1 MLKSTSPSVLHDCF
15 FSPCLCELS
24 FFFFFFQG
32 ITRYRK
38 KHFESSILW
47 YLISS
52 PFTCPIQGK
61 LPLTGTTVTR
71 HAEDAEN
78 GHYALDITGLLLE
91 FRSPLPQLRTGQ
103 HLGSVLE
110 PK

>member
-1 MLKSTSPSVLHDCF
+1 MTVF
-15 FSPCLCELS
+15 FPPELS

-78 GHYALDITGLLLE
+78 GHYALDITGLLLKLLE
-91 FRSPLPQLRTGQ
+91 FRSLLPQFRTRQ